1 MKGKKKATTALKIYK
16 KWWFWAIIIVAV
28 LGICGNSGNTEQP
41 QGTTPS
47 TETDSQLATSS
58 IPEQTTTAPI
68 EINEYAVVELFI
80 ELYNKTAETSI
91 ADLEN
96 MDIHGDDY
104 KTEYRLNAFKN
115 AVGQKGNIGSNNI
128 EVVNYGVWDND
139 NIRIYA
145 RVDTHDAA
153 IEMVYS
159 IIHILDS
166 SVTDDQIAEDV
177 STEHSILLGD
187 DNQITGYIGPDYA
200 DGGIVGYD
208 LMIDCSNVDFAK

>member
-1 MKGKKKATTALKIYK
+1 MKSKKKATAARPIYK

-28 LGICGNSGNTEQP
+28 IGIGGNAGNTEQP
-41 QGTTPS
+41 QGTTPP
-47 TETDSQLATSS
+47 TETTAPVNTTT
-58 IPEQTTTAPI
+58 IPEQTTAPS
-68 EINEYAVVELFI
+68 EVNEYAIVELFV
-80 ELYNKTAETSI
+80 ELYNKSCETPIVDLAE
-91 ADLEN
+91 

-104 KTEYRLNAFKN
+104 KTEFRLNAYKN
-115 AVGQKGNIGSNNI
+115 AVGQKGSIGSDTI

-153 IEMVYS
+153 IEIVYN

-166 SVTDDQIAEDV
+166 SITDDQIAEDI

-187 DNQITGYIGPDYA
+187 RNQISGYISPDYA
-200 DGGIVGYD
+200 DGGVVGYD
-208 LMIDCSNVDFAK
+208 VMIDCGNVDFAK